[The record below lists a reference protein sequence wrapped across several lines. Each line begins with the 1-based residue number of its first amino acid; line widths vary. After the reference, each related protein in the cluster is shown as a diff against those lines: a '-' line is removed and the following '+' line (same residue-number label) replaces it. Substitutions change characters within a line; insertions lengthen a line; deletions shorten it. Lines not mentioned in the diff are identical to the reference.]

1 MSSWPLAI
9 ILDLPPVAFF
19 GVTAYNVVVEY
30 FGGVFLDWAFF
41 IHSGSVLAIILIAE
55 LVGLSLFSRILAWTV
70 RRASVSDL
78 KKAIR
83 GHRMAFTNERIA
95 LDQASAILDNLQ
107 QLKES
112 LNEN

>member
-1 MSSWPLAI
+1 MLFRS
-9 ILDLPPVAFF
+9 
-19 GVTAYNVVVEY
+19 
-30 FGGVFLDWAFF
+30 FF
-41 IHSGSVLAIILIAE
+41 IHSGSVLGIILVAE
-55 LVGLSLFSRILAWTV
+55 LVGLSLFSRVLAWTV

-95 LDQASAILDNLQ
+95 LEQASAILENLERF
-107 QLKES
+107 KES

>member
-1 MSSWPLAI
+1 MVRAWI
-9 ILDLPPVAFF
+9 V
-19 GVTAYNVVVEY
+19 
-30 FGGVFLDWAFF
+30 
-41 IHSGSVLAIILIAE
+41 
-55 LVGLSLFSRILAWTV
+55 LAWTV

-95 LDQASAILDNLQ
+95 LEQASAILENLERF
-107 QLKES
+107 KES